1 MFVPNGMKTCYLQ
14 FILRRAGY
22 FPTPGLR
29 ERNFLSDSLQ
39 KISWMKALIPQLW
52 EACFRLCLGPGGTGM
67 VLGGGWTGA
76 QAPWL
81 LSRPHAHARAHSI
94 TGRGRAARALRCL
107 VLWQGLFDLYTHHL
121 KQASL
126 PWKNSSEL
134 LMFSQDV
141 VNYQPQI
148 THQTKA

>member
-76 QAPWL
+76 QAGLKWGDPFK
-81 LSRPHAHARAHSI
+81 SRKTFWAKAEQRRLAGAGHS
-94 TGRGRAARALRCL
+94 GPA
-107 VLWQGLFDLYTHHL
+107 VLWPETPEDGPLRGEE
-121 KQASL
+121 ASGRSVL
-126 PWKNSSEL
+126 GHRPG
-134 LMFSQDV
+134 
-141 VNYQPQI
+141 
-148 THQTKA
+148 